1 MARDTN
7 KQWGCRD
14 VGSGRGE
21 GGDLALV
28 APRGPPGTPATLEAA
43 APTAY
48 FPALFGPGFTRG
60 EDCLANAALNYGYAI
75 LRGAVARNLVI
86 HGLEPCLGIFHRSQ
100 LNQFNLADDLMEPYR
115 PLVDL
120 YVASHLSDWEGE
132 ALTPRVKQQ
141 LVQLMSYLVEQDGRR
156 YRAIS
161 AIGRMAESF
170 SRIVQGERESL
181 ELPALLPLQPHT
193 YE

>member
-1 MARDTN
+1 
-7 KQWGCRD
+7 
-14 VGSGRGE
+14 
-21 GGDLALV
+21 
-28 APRGPPGTPATLEAA
+28 
-43 APTAY
+43 
-48 FPALFGPGFTRG
+48 
-60 EDCLANAALNYGYAI
+60 
-75 LRGAVARNLVI
+75 
-86 HGLEPCLGIFHRSQ
+86 
-100 LNQFNLADDLMEPYR
+100 MEPYR

-132 ALTPRVKQQ
+132 TLTPRVKQQ
-141 LVQLMSYLVEQDGRR
+141 LVQLMSYLVEQGGHR

>member
-1 MARDTN
+1 M
-7 KQWGCRD
+7 
-14 VGSGRGE
+14 
-21 GGDLALV
+21 
-28 APRGPPGTPATLEAA
+28 
-43 APTAY
+43 
-48 FPALFGPGFTRG
+48 
-60 EDCLANAALNYGYAI
+60 
-75 LRGAVARNLVI
+75 I

-120 YVASHLSDWEGE
+120 YVASHLPDWEGE
-132 ALTPRVKQQ
+132 TLTPRVKQQ
-141 LVQLMSYLVEQDGRR
+141 LVQLMNYLVEQDGRR

-170 SRIVQGERESL
+170 SRIVQGEKESL